1 MGARTRWAV
10 ASSGDQEMSF
20 MKLLS
25 LPALA
30 LAGAFAL
37 GVSSGA
43 LADGRELFITSAI
56 EHDDD
61 TATFPL
67 QRGTRA
73 GQDVWYIVLDASDG
87 NEAAPRG
94 GTKPH
99 KPPHTRQTP
108 GVSKQP

>member
-1 MGARTRWAV
+1 MGARTAWAV

-87 NEAAPRG
+87 NEAARPGGNTAPKPAQPRN
-94 GTKPH
+94 
-99 KPPHTRQTP
+99 TP
-108 GVSKQP
+108 AGQKMR